1 MSKDKSHRDKPIQ
14 FFTIADVAERL
25 AKGRCLTDSEDGP
38 TCDLQYMNDV

>member
-25 AKGRCLTDSEDGP
+25 ANSGRCLTDSEDGP
-38 TCDLQYMNDV
+38 TCDPQYMK